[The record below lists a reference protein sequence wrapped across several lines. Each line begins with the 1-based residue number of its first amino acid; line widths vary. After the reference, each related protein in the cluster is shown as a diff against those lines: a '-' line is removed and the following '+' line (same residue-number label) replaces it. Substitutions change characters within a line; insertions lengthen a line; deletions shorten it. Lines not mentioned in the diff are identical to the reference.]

1 MVARLQPS
9 YVNKIGKKVKPSDH
23 HPAFFLLF
31 SPQFHDV
38 EKIVGII
45 RMKDLAK
52 FGYK

>member
-1 MVARLQPS
+1 MVARFQPT
-9 YVNKIGKKVKPSDH
+9 YLNKIGKKVKPSD

-38 EKIVGII
+38 DKIVEII
-45 RMKDLAK
+45 QMKDLAK